1 MIEFVKNYFGEDK
14 LIRLETIAKAG
25 SDREYAR
32 AFVEDKTYIICE
44 SSNIKENET
53 FFNFSKTFAE
63 NNLPTPIV
71 LSVNSKK
78 TIYIQDDFGDVN
90 LLSVVIEKG
99 YTDEVKN
106 LYKKA
111 ITSLAKLQI
120 QSKINYDDC
129 FLAKQ
134 FDHYAVLADLNYFKY
149 YFLDFLPIEY
159 NKYELNKEFEQLSF
173 QIEKIEPHYFMYRDF
188 QGRNIMIKNEIPYF
202 IDFQGGMK
210 GPIQY
215 DLASLLWQAKA
226 QLPAE
231 WKNELLHFYM
241 KEVSTMINIS
251 KEEFANDY
259 ATIVL
264 IRLLQVLGAYG
275 LRGVI
280 ENRPHF
286 LSSIPQ
292 GLENILEWKQTYEL
306 KNFPILN
313 EILSAI
319 TMPEIIQKFKS

>member
-32 AFVEDKTYIICE
+32 AFVDDKTYIVCE
-44 SSNIKENET
+44 SSNVRENET
-53 FFNFSKTFAE
+53 FFSFSKTFAE

-71 LSVNSKK
+71 LAVNSSKK
-78 TIYIQDDFGDVN
+78 IYIQDDFGDVN
-90 LLSVVIEKG
+90 LLSLLLENL
-99 YTDEVKN
+99 YTNEMKS

-111 ITSLAKLQI
+111 IKSLAKLQI
-120 QSKINYDDC
+120 QSKINYNDC

-149 YFLDFLPIEY
+149 YFLDFLQIEY
-159 NKYELNKEFEQLSF
+159 NKYELNKEFEQLSY
-173 QIEKIEPHYFMYRDF
+173 QIEKMEPHYFMYRDF
-188 QGRNIMIKNEIPYF
+188 QGRNIMIKNETAHF

-226 QLPAE
+226 EIPTE
-231 WKNELLHFYM
+231 WKNELLQFYIE
-241 KEVSTMINIS
+241 EVSTIIKIN

-292 GLENILEWKQTYEL
+292 GLENIIEWKQTYEL

-313 EILSAI
+313 EILTAI
-319 TMPEIIQKFKS
+319 TQPDIIQKFKQ

>member
-32 AFVEDKTYIICE
+32 AFVGDKTYIVCE
-44 SSNIKENET
+44 SSNVRENET
-53 FFNFSKTFAE
+53 FFSFSKTFAE

-71 LSVNSKK
+71 LAVNSSK
-78 TIYIQDDFGDVN
+78 TIYIQDDFGDAN
-90 LLSVVIEKG
+90 LLSLLLKNG
-99 YTDEVKN
+99 YTNEMKS

-111 ITSLAKLQI
+111 IKSLAKLQI
-120 QSKINYDDC
+120 QSKINYNDC

-149 YFLDFLPIEY
+149 YFLDFLQIEY
-159 NKYELNKEFEQLSF
+159 NKYELNKEFEQLSY
-173 QIEKIEPHYFMYRDF
+173 QIEKMEPHYFMYRDF
-188 QGRNIMIKNEIPYF
+188 QGRNIMIKNEIPHF

-226 QLPAE
+226 EIPTE
-231 WKNELLHFYM
+231 WKNELLQFYIE
-241 KEVSTMINIS
+241 EVSTIIKIN

-292 GLENILEWKQTYEL
+292 GLENIIEWKQTDEL

-313 EILSAI
+313 EILTAI
-319 TMPEIIQKFKS
+319 TQPEIIQKFKQ

>member
-1 MIEFVKNYFGEDK
+1 MIEFVKKYFGEDK
-14 LIRLETIAKAG
+14 SIRLEKIAKAG

-32 AFVEDKTYIICE
+32 AFINDKTYIVCE

-53 FFNFSKTFAE
+53 FFSFSKTFAE
-63 NNLPTPIV
+63 NNLPTPFV
-71 LSVNSKK
+71 LNINSTK

-90 LLSVVIEKG
+90 LLSLVIEKG
-99 YTDEVKN
+99 FTEEVKN
-106 LYKKA
+106 LYRKA
-111 ITSLAKLQI
+111 IASLAKLQI
-120 QSKINYDDC
+120 QSNINYKDC
-129 FLAKQ
+129 FSAKQ

-149 YFLDFLPIEY
+149 YFLDFLNIEY
-159 NKYELNKEFEQLSF
+159 NKYELNKEFEQLSN

-188 QGRNIMIKNEIPYF
+188 QGRNIMIQNENPYF

-226 QLPAE
+226 KLPVE
-231 WKNELLHFYM
+231 WKNELLQFYM
-241 KEVSTMINIS
+241 QEVSTMIKIN
-251 KEEFANDY
+251 KEQFANDY
-259 ATIVL
+259 STIVL

-280 ENRPHF
+280 EKRPHF

-292 GLENILEWKQTYEL
+292 GLENIVEWKQNYEL
-306 KNFPILN
+306 KKYPILN
-313 EILSAI
+313 NILTTI
-319 TMPEIIQKFKS
+319 TQPEIIQKFK

>member
-1 MIEFVKNYFGEDK
+1 MIEFVKKYFGKDRS
-14 LIRLETIAKAG
+14 IRLETIAKAG

-32 AFVEDKTYIICE
+32 AFVDDKTYIVCE
-44 SSNIKENET
+44 SGNIKENET
-53 FFNFSKTFAE
+53 FFSFSKTFAE
-63 NNLPTPIV
+63 NKLPTPNV
-71 LSVNSKK
+71 LAINSTK

-99 YTDEVKN
+99 YNDEVKN

-111 ITSLAKLQI
+111 IASLAKLQI
-120 QSKINYDDC
+120 QSNINYGDC

-149 YFLDFLPIEY
+149 YFLDFLPIDY
-159 NKYELNKEFEQLSF
+159 NKYELNKEFEQLSIL
-173 QIEKIEPHYFMYRDF
+173 IEKIELHYFMYRDF
-188 QGRNIMIKNEIPYF
+188 QGRNIMVKNETPYF

-226 QLPAE
+226 KLPVE
-231 WKNELLHFYM
+231 WKNELLQFYM
-241 KEVSTMINIS
+241 QEVSTMIKIN
-251 KEEFANDY
+251 KEQFATDY
-259 ATIVL
+259 STIVL

-280 ENRPHF
+280 EKRPHF

-292 GLENILEWKQTYEL
+292 GLENIVEWKQTYEL
-306 KNFPILN
+306 KKFPILN
-313 EILSAI
+313 EILTAI
-319 TMPEIIQKFKS
+319 TQPEIIQKFK

>member
-32 AFVEDKTYIICE
+32 AFVDDKTYIVCE
-44 SSNIKENET
+44 SSNVRENET
-53 FFNFSKTFAE
+53 FFSFSKTFAE

-71 LSVNSKK
+71 LAVNSSK
-78 TIYIQDDFGDVN
+78 TIYIQDDFGDAN
-90 LLSVVIEKG
+90 LLSLLLKNG
-99 YTDEVKN
+99 YTNEMKS

-111 ITSLAKLQI
+111 IKSLAKLQI
-120 QSKINYDDC
+120 QSKINYNDC

-149 YFLDFLPIEY
+149 YFLDFLQIEY
-159 NKYELNKEFEQLSF
+159 NKYELNKEFEQLSY
-173 QIEKIEPHYFMYRDF
+173 QIEKMEPHYFMYRDF
-188 QGRNIMIKNEIPYF
+188 QGRNIMIKNEIAHF

-226 QLPAE
+226 EIPTE
-231 WKNELLHFYM
+231 WKNELLQFYIE
-241 KEVSTMINIS
+241 EVSTIIKIN

-292 GLENILEWKQTYEL
+292 GLENIIEWKQTYEL

-313 EILSAI
+313 EILTAI
-319 TMPEIIQKFKS
+319 TQPDIIQKFKQ